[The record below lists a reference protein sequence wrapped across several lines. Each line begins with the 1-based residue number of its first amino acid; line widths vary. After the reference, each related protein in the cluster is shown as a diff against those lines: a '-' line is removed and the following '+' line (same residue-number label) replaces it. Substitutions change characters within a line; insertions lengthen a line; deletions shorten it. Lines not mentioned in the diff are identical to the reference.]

1 MSKVR
6 IYDLAKELKLE
17 SKKILEDA
25 RRMGVD
31 VSVPSNTLED
41 NIAAKIREMYY
52 PKKEQA
58 PAIHRARLIKHQTAP
73 GAPAEQTAAAQ
84 AVIEKAQQAPLPAE
98 SEPPA
103 RPSPPPVP
111 QTTIKPIMPPKP
123 APGPPATSTTSAP
136 PAPPTPQA
144 QPQASTPATASPSL
158 GTQAPGAEAKPGAEV
173 KPKVIKLAPQPAAEP
188 AQAHEVDIEQAVA
201 PAASAPAPSTPS
213 APAPVAPPMQPSAH
227 TAQKD
232 QTAQKDK
239 DKQPKPPVEKFE
251 EKRIVSEPRAAEVAP
266 AAKPQAPVTPSKP
279 VGTKVIKLKTPTQPM
294 PKPAAPPKPAP
305 KLPPPKPA
313 PSKPALGKS
322 AGARPAAATAQQARS
337 ESHGGEQRRGER
349 EGQREGQR
357 DGRDKA
363 VHLLPSGAQQR
374 TVYIPPKDQR
384 PKGRHQQRHKGE
396 KDKFQEGNAQR
407 LMPRKQIAS
416 PVSARAIPEAL
427 KSARL
432 VEGST
437 VREFAEKIEAKP
449 RDIVTALMQRGVMAT
464 INQTISPEMAR
475 DIGRQYG
482 FDVAFG
488 DYEDMIVESEFE
500 ITPEAMEDTDPR
512 APVITVMGHVDH
524 GKTSL
529 LDAIRETRVAE
540 GEAGGITQHIGAYS
554 VNVPNPD
561 KPSEARR
568 VVFLDTPGHEA
579 FTMMRARG
587 ARVTDIVVLVVAAD
601 DGVMPQTVEAIDH
614 AKAAKVPIV
623 VAINKVDKPDA
634 NPDRVKKELADRG
647 LLWDGWG
654 GETTMVEVSAKM
666 KRNIDG
672 LLEMVL
678 LTADILDMKA
688 NPRRKATGTVLEA
701 KLDRGRGSVA
711 TVLIQNGTLRIGD
724 PFIAGNFFGKVRA
737 LMDDF
742 GQRVQSVSPAT
753 PVEVLGLEGVPAAG
767 DQFQVVDDIVKAQQI
782 GQFRQ
787 SKARA
792 MALARTAAR
801 GLDQLAIQMSTGEV
815 KELLVILKADVQG
828 SVEVLKD
835 TLTKLSTEK
844 VKVRIIRAGVGAI
857 TYDDVLLA
865 SASNATE
872 SGAATVIIGFN
883 VRPEARADDAAKQED
898 VDIRLHSIIYKVEEE
913 IRNSMLGL
921 MEATTKETVIG
932 KAEVRD
938 VIRVPKVGAV
948 AGCMVTGGSVK
959 RTAHAR
965 LIRDN
970 VVVFESNIGS
980 LRRFKDDVSE
990 VQQGYECGVTIE
1002 RFNDYK
1008 VGDVIEA
1015 FITEKVAPTKLE

>member
-1 MSKVR
+1 
-6 IYDLAKELKLE
+6 
-17 SKKILEDA
+17 
-25 RRMGVD
+25 MGVD

-58 PAIHRARLIKHQTAP
+58 PAIHKARLIKHQTAP
-73 GAPAEQTAAAQ
+73 GAPAEQPAAAP
-84 AVIEKAQQAPLPAE
+84 AVVEKAQQAPRPVEAE
-98 SEPPA
+98 HPA
-103 RPSPPPVP
+103 RPSQPPTSR
-111 QTTIKPIMPPKP
+111 TTITPLTPPKP
-123 APGPPATSTTSAP
+123 VSASPAAKPAPP
-136 PAPPTPQA
+136 PAPQA
-144 QPQASTPATASPSL
+144 QQQAA
-158 GTQAPGAEAKPGAEV
+158 APVAEPKS
-173 KPKVIKLAPQPAAEP
+173 KVIKLTPPPAAEP
-188 AQAHEVDIEQAVA
+188 AQAPEIDVEHAAPPPSPAQIDEEPVA
-201 PAASAPAPSTPS
+201 APQVEEIGEKQVGASAKA
-213 APAPVAPPMQPSAH
+213 AEAAPVAKPQPPPAP
-227 TAQKD
+227 
-232 QTAQKDK
+232 
-239 DKQPKPPVEKFE
+239 PKP
-251 EKRIVSEPRAAEVAP
+251 A
-266 AAKPQAPVTPSKP
+266 
-279 VGTKVIKLKTPTQPM
+279 GTKVFRLNTPTQPM
-294 PKPAAPPKPAP
+294 PKPAPPKLAPKPAP
-305 KLPPPKPA
+305 RPAPKSGPKPA
-313 PSKPALGKS
+313 LEKG
-322 AGARPAAATAQQARS
+322 AGPRPGTAAAQQARP
-337 ESHGGEQRRGER
+337 ESRGAEQKRG
-349 EGQREGQR
+349 R
-357 DGRDKA
+357 DGRDKKE

-384 PKGRHQQRHKGE
+384 PKGRHQQRHKSE
-396 KDKFQEGNAQR
+396 RDKFQEGNAQR
-407 LMPRKQIAS
+407 LMPRKQLAVA
-416 PVSARAIPEAL
+416 PSARAIPEAL

-464 INQTISPEMAR
+464 INQTISPDMAR

-529 LDAIRETRVAE
+529 LDAIRQARVAE

-561 KPSEARR
+561 NSSEMRR

-654 GETTMVEVSAKM
+654 GDTTMVEVSAKM
-666 KRNIDG
+666 KHNIEG

-678 LTADILDMKA
+678 LTADILDLKS

-711 TVLIQNGTLRIGD
+711 TVLIQNGTLRVGD

-737 LMDDF
+737 LMNDF
-742 GQRVQSVSPAT
+742 GQRVQGAAPAT

-767 DQFQVVDDIVKAQQI
+767 DQFQVVDDIAKAQQI

-801 GLDQLAIQMSTGEV
+801 GLDQLALQMKTGEV

-872 SGAATVIIGFN
+872 TGAATVIIGFN
-883 VRPEARADDAAKQED
+883 VRPETRADDAAKQEN

-938 VIRVPKVGAV
+938 VIRVPKVGSV
-948 AGCMVTGGSVK
+948 AGCMVISGSIK

-970 VVVFESNIGS
+970 VVVFESGIGS
-980 LRRFKDDVSE
+980 LRRFKEDVSE
-990 VQQGYECGVTIE
+990 VQQGYECGVTVE